1 MKLNGAISLLHAT
14 SNFDVRYLH
23 QLRTQTFEQERKLK
37 SENGATLDDH
47 VEVEHSGF
55 VHFIERCAVRRWIE
69 DFNGIKPDTEIV

>member
-1 MKLNGAISLLHAT
+1 MKLNGAISLLHAI

-55 VHFIERCAVRRWIE
+55 VHCSCQEETHEWL
-69 DFNGIKPDTEIV
+69 